1 MGSKNTI
8 LFFNTNRAWGGG
20 EKWHFEMAQSLQNR
34 HYPVHVFAAANSA
47 LLEKCLQ
54 AGLPVSAVR
63 CGKQSYL
70 NPLKVREIT
79 KKIAALQAET
89 VILNLPADMK
99 CGGLA
104 AKKAGVR
111 NILYRRGTALPVKPH
126 LINKFFF
133 RNILSG
139 VIANSKETKSLIN
152 KRKELIKDDKIHVIY
167 NGISKIPDIRK
178 KKSNNTFVIGNAG
191 RLVKQKGQDYLI
203 ELAKL
208 LLKHTSDFEIR
219 IAGDGPLRAELEESI
234 RKHELQNHIRM
245 EGFQEDLSAF
255 YNSLDVFV
263 LPSRWEGFGYVMA
276 EAMMHQ
282 LPVIAF
288 RVSSNPEIVEH
299 GKSGFLIS
307 FEDMNAMTEK
317 IMCLKKD
324 RILAW
329 EMGDF
334 AREHAI
340 KCFSHQRSVDELEKV
355 INRD

>member
-1 MGSKNTI
+1 MGDKKAI
-8 LFFNTNRAWGGG
+8 LFFNTNKAWGGG
-20 EKWHFEMAQSLQNR
+20 EKWHFEMALAMQNR
-34 HYPVHVFAAANSA
+34 QYPVHVFAAPESN
-47 LLEKCLQ
+47 LLQKCNQ
-54 AGLPVSAVR
+54 AGIPASAVR

-70 NPLKVREIT
+70 NPLKIRRISKMIME
-79 KKIAALQAET
+79 LSPET
-89 VILNLPADMK
+89 VVLNLPADMK

-104 AKKAGVR
+104 AKKAAVK

-126 LINKFFF
+126 LVNRYYF

-139 VIANSKETKSLIN
+139 VIANSEETKSLIN
-152 KRKELIKDDKIHVIY
+152 KRKTLINEDSIFVIY
-167 NGISKIPDIRK
+167 NGISNIPDIRK
-178 KKSNNTFVIGNAG
+178 KENNSTFVIGNAG

-208 LLKHTSDFEIR
+208 ILQQTTDFEIR

-234 RKHELQNHIRM
+234 RKHELQNHFRL

-282 LPVIAF
+282 LPVVAF
-288 RVSSNPEIVEH
+288 NISSNPEIVEQ
-299 GKSGFLIS
+299 GKSGFLVP
-307 FEDMNAMTEK
+307 FEDLKSMSEK
-317 IMCLKKD
+317 ILCLKKD
-324 RILAW
+324 RIMVS
-329 EMGDF
+329 EMAEY
-334 AREHAI
+334 ARAYAI
-340 KCFSHQRSVDELEKV
+340 RRFSQKRSVDEFENV